1 VIFGM
6 IMIVFVLAMMES
18 VASVYYFQRGNS
30 DYPFAVSQLFHSLKN
45 RMIKSGIIKPGRNS
59 SHVGD
64 ERFGW
69 LSKKNVQ
76 MFSDYCGFTTK
87 YTTGPNGERAIPK
100 PKDPIGKILFIG
112 GSFTLGHCVND
123 TENYPYILATE
134 YWNKWEVQ
142 NMAVGGF
149 GTHQAYMRLS
159 DSIKSGRP
167 PSMVIYGM
175 IQNHIRRNYLR
186 REWLENIAPRKL
198 PHFELMNGELVF
210 KGTVGPSSGREN
222 GPELRIKEIEMTAA
236 YMNAMQ
242 KMCAEK
248 NIPFLVIF
256 LPGNPNYPPSVIY
269 SLYKSKILF
278 LDLGLLEFEGI
289 NKKDR
294 HPTRI
299 DHRRIAT
306 AIANSFVSDKLRNL
320 KLQSSNR

>member
-1 VIFGM
+1 
-6 IMIVFVLAMMES
+6 MMES

-30 DYPFAVSQLFHSLKN
+30 DYPFAVGQLFHSLKN
-45 RMIKSGIIKPGRNS
+45 RIIKSGIINPKSTSYFVSDN
-59 SHVGD
+59 
-64 ERFGW
+64 RFGW
-69 LSKKNVQ
+69 LAEVNVQ
-76 MFSDYCGFTTK
+76 FSSDSFGSRVK
-87 YTTGPNGERAIPK
+87 YTTNSKGGRTIPK
-100 PKDPIGKILFIG
+100 PKNPVGQILFIG
-112 GSFTLGHCVND
+112 GSYTSGYGVSDN
-123 TENYPYILATE
+123 ESYPHILATE

-142 NMAVGGF
+142 NMAVSGF

-167 PSMVIYGM
+167 PSVVIYGM

-186 REWLENIAPRKL
+186 REWLGSIAPHKL

-210 KGTVGPSSGREN
+210 KGTVGLSSGREN

-248 NIPFLVIF
+248 NIPCLVIF
-256 LPGNPNYPPSVIY
+256 LPPSPNYPLSLIY
-269 SLYKSKILF
+269 TLYKSKILF

-289 NKKDR
+289 SKKDR
-294 HPTRI
+294 HPNRI

-320 KLQSSNR
+320 KFQSSNR